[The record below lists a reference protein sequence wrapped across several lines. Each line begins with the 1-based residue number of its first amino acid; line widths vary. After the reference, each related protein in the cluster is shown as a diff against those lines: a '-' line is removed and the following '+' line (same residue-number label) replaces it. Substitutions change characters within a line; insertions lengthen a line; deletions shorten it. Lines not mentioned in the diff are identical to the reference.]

1 MDNLVVSNLGN
12 GKDQLEDAELKLKSL
27 SDETTS
33 VWLIG
38 VAKMDEGM
46 GIIEIKSGVGCT
58 DTTIVDATWGV
69 VAR

>member
-1 MDNLVVSNLGN
+1 
-12 GKDQLEDAELKLKSL
+12 LKIL
-27 SDETTS
+27 SKETTS

-46 GIIEIKSGVGCT
+46 GIIERKSGVGCM